1 MKVLHISTFDTAGGA
16 AIAAYRLHRG
26 LQNISVDSQM
36 LVRAKFSD
44 DKAVVMPKTDLGKS
58 TARLRANLDSL
69 PLRFYHDVDYHAFS
83 PQWVLDG
90 IASQV
95 AQLTPNVI
103 NLHWVCN
110 GYLQIETIPKLKKP
124 LVWTLHDMWPFT
136 GGCHYSEECDRHTNS
151 CGACPQL
158 KSNRDWD
165 LSRFVWQR
173 KVKAWKDL
181 NLTIVGPSHWLA
193 QCARK
198 SFLFQDLRV
207 DVIPH
212 GLDTERYKPINKKV
226 AREIF
231 NLPQDKQLVL
241 FGALSATQDRRKGFD
256 LLQLALQKLGQ
267 SQWKEKIELV
277 VFGSSQPESSIDL
290 GFNVHYLSRLKDD
303 TSLALVYSS
312 ADVMIVPSV
321 QEAFGQTAS
330 ESLACGTP
338 VVAFDGTG
346 LSDIV
351 EHQRNGYLVKPFN
364 IEDLAQGVVWVLEN
378 NERHQKL
385 CKRAREK
392 AEQEFSLELQAHR
405 YLSLYSEIVAR
416 CKHPTSEI

>member
-1 MKVLHISTFDTAGGA
+1 MKVLHISTFDTTGGA

-58 TARLRANLDSL
+58 VARLRANLDSL
-69 PLRFYHDVDYHAFS
+69 PLRFYHNIDHHTFS

-90 IASQV
+90 IAPQV
-95 AQLTPNVI
+95 AQLTLDVI
-103 NLHWVCN
+103 NLHWACN

-124 LVWTLHDMWPFT
+124 LVWTLHDMWSFT
-136 GGCHYSEECDRHTNS
+136 GGCHYSEKCDRYTNS

-165 LSRFVWQR
+165 LSRSVWQR
-173 KVKAWKDL
+173 KAKAWKEL
-181 NLTIVGPSHWLA
+181 NLTIVSPSHWLA

-207 DVIPH
+207 EVIPH
-212 GLDTERYKPINKKV
+212 GLDTARYKPINKKV

-231 NLPQDKQLVL
+231 NLPQDKQIIL
-241 FGALSATQDRRKGFD
+241 FGAVSATQDRRKGFD

-277 VFGSSQPESSIDL
+277 VFGSSQPENSINL
-290 GFNVHYLSRLKDD
+290 GFNAHYLNRLNDD

-338 VVAFDGTG
+338 VVAFNATG
-346 LSDIV
+346 LPDIV
-351 EHQRNGYLVKPFN
+351 EHQQNGYLARPFE
-364 IEDLAQGVVWVLEN
+364 IEDLAQGIAWVLEDK
-378 NERHQKL
+378 ERHQKL
-385 CKRAREK
+385 CDRAREK
-392 AEQEFSLELQAHR
+392 AEQEFTLELQAPR
-405 YLSLYSEIVAR
+405 YLSLYEDILSSCAR
-416 CKHPTSEI
+416 

>member
-36 LVRAKFSD
+36 LVRARLSD
-44 DKAVVMPKTDLGKS
+44 DKAVAMPKTNLGKS
-58 TARLRANLDSL
+58 AARLRASLDSL
-69 PLRFYHDVDYHAFS
+69 PLRSYHNVDHHAFS

-90 IASQV
+90 IAAQV
-95 AQLTPNVI
+95 AQLTLDVI

-110 GYLQIETIPKLKKP
+110 GYLQIETISKLKKP

-136 GGCHYSEECDRHTNS
+136 GGCHYSEECDRYINS

-158 KSNRDWD
+158 KSNKDWD
-165 LSRFVWQR
+165 LSRSVWQR
-173 KVKAWKDL
+173 KAKAWKNL
-181 NLTIVGPSHWLA
+181 NLTIVSPSHWLA

-198 SFLFQDLRV
+198 SLLFRDLRV

-212 GLDTERYKPINKKV
+212 GLNIERYKPINKKV
-226 AREIF
+226 ARYSF
-231 NLPQDKQLVL
+231 NLPEDKQLVL
-241 FGALSATQDRRKGFD
+241 FGAVSATQDRRKGFD

-277 VFGSSQPESSIDL
+277 VFGSSQPENSVNL
-290 GFNVHYLSRLKDD
+290 GFNVHYLGRLKDD

-338 VVAFDGTG
+338 VIAFAGTG
-346 LSDIV
+346 LGDIV
-351 EHQRNGYLVKPFN
+351 EHQRNGYLARPFE
-364 IEDLAQGVVWVLEN
+364 IEDLTQGIVWVLEN
-378 NERHQKL
+378 KERYQKL
-385 CKRAREK
+385 CDRAREK
-392 AEQEFSLELQAHR
+392 AEQEFSLDLQAHR
-405 YLSLYSEIVAR
+405 YLSLFREIVN
-416 CKHPTSEI
+416 K